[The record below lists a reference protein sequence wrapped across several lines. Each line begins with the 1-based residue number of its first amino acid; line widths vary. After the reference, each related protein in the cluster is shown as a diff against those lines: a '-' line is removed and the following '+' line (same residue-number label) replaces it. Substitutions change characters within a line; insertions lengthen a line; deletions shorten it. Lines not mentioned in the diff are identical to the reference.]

1 MKKRPLI
8 GIVGG
13 MGPSASFD
21 CAEKIIDQTKAVKD
35 QDHVPLVVLSCPHL
49 IGDRTAYLTNQ
60 ERKNPAYAMVEMIEQ
75 LHKIGA
81 EVMGIPCN
89 TAHAPIIFSLITQ
102 ELKKKCISVKL
113 SNMIDETMAFLS
125 SHFPRTETVG
135 LLATKGTYEAEIYT
149 QPLIEMGYT
158 VVIPDKR
165 GRQNIHQA
173 IYDKKRGIKAQSKPV
188 TTWAADILSK
198 SIHYLFSQGADCII
212 MGCTE
217 IPLALPLVTPDSVSL
232 IDPTLI
238 LARAL
243 IRETYPEKLKNFTV

>member
-1 MKKRPLI
+1 MKKKPLI

-13 MGPSASFD
+13 IGPAAGFD
-21 CAEKIIDQTKAVKD
+21 CAEKIIDQTIAEKD
-35 QDHVPLVVLSCPHL
+35 QDHIPLVVLSCPHL
-49 IGDRTAYLTNQ
+49 IGDRTAFLANR
-60 ERKNPAYAMVEMIEQ
+60 ERKNPAYTMVEMIKQ
-75 LHKIGA
+75 LHQIGS
-81 EVMGIPCN
+81 EVIGIPCN
-89 TAHAPIIFSLITQ
+89 TAHAPIIFSVIIQ
-102 ELKKKCISVKL
+102 ELKKQCISVKL
-113 SNMIDETMAFLS
+113 INMIDETIAFLT

-135 LLATKGTYEAEIYT
+135 LLATQGTYEAEIYT
-149 QPLIEMGYT
+149 QPLIEKGYT

-188 TTWAADILSK
+188 TIWAADIISV

-238 LARAL
+238 LARVL